1 MNRAHSQLDDL
12 TRQRTIGWIWLGVFS
27 LLAAGVL
34 SLLLAFSRT
43 PFLQDFFPGQD
54 FFHVALVVHV
64 DLSVLVWFMACAG
77 MVWTVFSH
85 RQTILG
91 RMALWLAV
99 TAMAMITAAPFIG
112 ADRPLMNNYVPVLQH
127 GWFLTGLAILA
138 FGLVLQAVSY
148 LLQMRLFRAAPSGT
162 GPGEGNPSFTDMIR
176 FALALAAGSAL
187 LAVACIGWSWSQ
199 LPDSLSGEAF
209 YEYLFWGGGHV
220 QQFTNTLLAL
230 VAWVI
235 LARAGGS
242 RLWLGP
248 RSGRVLFALTALP
261 LLTVPWIY
269 RLPVDSGESIRAFTE
284 LMRTG
289 GLAAAPLC
297 LVILTGIFNRQPIHP
312 SRQPLRA
319 VLLCSLTLFAAGGLL
334 GFMIKGS
341 NTMIP
346 AHYHGSIVG
355 VTLAFMGVVY
365 HLLPNLGHPI
375 RHIRMLAWQPYLLAG
390 GQLMHITGL
399 AISGGYGVQR
409 KVAGA
414 EQALDGFQQTFG
426 MGLMG
431 AGGLLAAIGR
441 LLFMV
446 RAYFSVG
453 SAPLRQVPG
462 GAPEIGQ
469 PDDGWYPARLTTGSP
484 LV

>member
-1 MNRAHSQLDDL
+1 MIQQTFAHIDDATKRRA
-12 TRQRTIGWIWLGVFS
+12 IAWIWLGVFS

-34 SLLLAFSRT
+34 SLLLAFART
-43 PFLQDFFPGQD
+43 PVVQDFLPGKD

-77 MVWTVFSH
+77 MVWTLFSA
-85 RQTILG
+85 RQTRFSAL
-91 RMALWLAV
+91 ALWLAIAG
-99 TAMAMITAAPFIG
+99 TAMITAAPFVG
-112 ADRPLMNNYVPVLQH
+112 ADRPLMNNYIPVLQH
-127 GWFLTGLAILA
+127 PWFFIGLGSLA
-138 FGLVLQAVSY
+138 AGMVLQALSF
-148 LLQMRLFRAAPSGT
+148 LRNLEIGFDRPDFGDTIRL
-162 GPGEGNPSFTDMIR
+162 
-176 FALALAAGSAL
+176 ALALGAIATL
-187 LAVACIGWSWSQ
+187 LAVGCVGWAWYH
-199 LPDSLSGEAF
+199 LPAGLEGEAY

-242 RLWLGP
+242 HLWLGP
-248 RSGRVLFALTALP
+248 VSGMALFTLVAVP
-261 LLTVPWIY
+261 LLVVPWIY
-269 RLPVDSGESIRAFTE
+269 RLPVDSGESVLSFTG
-284 LMRTG
+284 LMRWG

-297 LVILTGIFNRQPIHP
+297 LVILTGVFNRGRIHP
-312 SRQPLRA
+312 SRHPLRA
-319 VLLCSLTLFAAGGLL
+319 ALLCSLTLFAAGGLL

-341 NTMIP
+341 NTLIP

-365 HLLPNLGHPI
+365 YLLPGLGHPI
-375 RHIRMLAWQPYLLAG
+375 RHTRLLAWQPYLLAG

-414 EQALDGFQQTFG
+414 EQALEGLQQTLG

-431 AGGLLAAIGR
+431 MGGLLAAIGGLCFIIIAIAALRGKVTALSLPGERDTTIQPFDLAPTEPWYAAKLTPSCR
-441 LLFMV
+441 LV
-446 RAYFSVG
+446 
-453 SAPLRQVPG
+453 
-462 GAPEIGQ
+462 
-469 PDDGWYPARLTTGSP
+469 
-484 LV
+484 